1 MGGPFASVLL
11 RGLTSAH
18 TWECRGY
25 RVWGT
30 QHEALCRERRGRGS
44 AEGKALCREREGV
57 PRLLFSSGPQART
70 ESYEWMS
77 DIIYRQRHNIVL
89 DCS

>member
-1 MGGPFASVLL
+1 MGGPSASVLL

-30 QHEALCRERRGRGS
+30 RHEALCRERRGRGC
-44 AEGKALCREREGV
+44 AEGEAL
-57 PRLLFSSGPQART
+57 
-70 ESYEWMS
+70 
-77 DIIYRQRHNIVL
+77 
-89 DCS
+89 

>member
-1 MGGPFASVLL
+1 MGGPSASVLL

-25 RVWGT
+25 KVWGT
-30 QHEALCRERRGRGS
+30 RHE
-44 AEGKALCREREGV
+44 ALCREREGV

-70 ESYEWMS
+70 ESNEWMS